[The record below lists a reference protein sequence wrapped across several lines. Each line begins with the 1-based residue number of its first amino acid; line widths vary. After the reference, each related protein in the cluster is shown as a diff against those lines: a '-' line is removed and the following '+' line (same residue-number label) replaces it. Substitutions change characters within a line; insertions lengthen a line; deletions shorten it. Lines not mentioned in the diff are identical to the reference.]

1 MKKIQKGF
9 TLIELM
15 IVVAI
20 IGILAAVAIPAY
32 QDYIVK
38 SKLTKVTST
47 LDPIKTALAMYYQ
60 EQGSF
65 PDLSETLANN
75 TTGTPPSTSIWYS
88 LGFSSYPTL
97 PPEVSQLA
105 YVPFGSATAP
115 ATGAASFGMILTLAK
130 IKALTI
136 DGQLVGI
143 SPSNDMKVTGATAG
157 SSSSGTVFGGSAI
170 QWFYSCHKAT
180 TKDVDPIVTKY
191 FNNSGASLV
200 CA

>member
-1 MKKIQKGF
+1 MKQIQKGF

-65 PDLSETLANN
+65 PAVAESMTN
-75 TTGTPPSTSIWYS
+75 TNTGAPPTTSIWYS

-97 PPEVSQLA
+97 PQEVSNLG
-105 YVPFGSATAP
+105 YVPFNVTG
-115 ATGAASFGMILTLAK
+115 TGAASFGLILTLNK

-143 SPSNDMKVTGATAG
+143 SPSNDMVETSATAAT
-157 SSSSGTVFGGSAI
+157 SATGTVYGGSAI
-170 QWFYSCHKAT
+170 QWFYSCHALTAKP
-180 TKDVDPIVTKY
+180 VDPIVTKY
-191 FNNSGASLV
+191 FNNSGSSLV